1 MATFSPFLWLL
12 VRSPNLALAISSVV
26 YAAAHAFGWNLASYP
41 DGTWYFNPFAWQFLF
56 VLGAW
61 ASLDRTGIV
70 QWLIRSRIALY
81 LAVLF
86 LLIGLVITLG
96 TRLGLAPVT
105 AGSLVA
111 LYIPNDKTNLGPFR
125 IVHFL
130 SLALIVARLIPCGSP
145 ALKLSFLR
153 PALICG
159 ERSLEVFC
167 TGIFLAFVAHFLI
180 ELFSASIAFQL
191 VVSVAGVAAMTAV
204 AQYRIWIKGIGSSS
218 NSPSWGTA

>member
-1 MATFSPFLWLL
+1 
-12 VRSPNLALAISSVV
+12 
-26 YAAAHAFGWNLASYP
+26 
-41 DGTWYFNPFAWQFLF
+41 
-56 VLGAW
+56 
-61 ASLDRTGIV
+61 
-70 QWLIRSRIALY
+70 
-81 LAVLF
+81 
-86 LLIGLVITLG
+86 
-96 TRLGLAPVT
+96 
-105 AGSLVA
+105 
-111 LYIPNDKTNLGPFR
+111 
-125 IVHFL
+125 
-130 SLALIVARLIPCGSP
+130 
-145 ALKLSFLR
+145 LKLSFLR